1 MERRGKV
8 NGRLMRKISIKY
20 MKLKGDY
27 VKLAEKLVD
36 IYEVR
41 GMYGLFIPELLI
53 IASGV
58 MYGIFIP
65 DFMTRSSRELI
76 KEEVITELKK
86 DINDIEGCIND
97 LDMSLEEVRNSDLW
111 DRIGA

>member
-1 MERRGKV
+1 
-8 NGRLMRKISIKY
+8 

-41 GMYGLFIPELLI
+41 GMYGIFIPELLI

-65 DFMTRSSRELI
+65 DFMTRSSRESI
-76 KEEVITELKK
+76 KELKEGVITELKK
-86 DINDIEGCIND
+86 YIRYIEGCICELD
-97 LDMSLEEVRNSDLW
+97 LSLEEVR
-111 DRIGA
+111 